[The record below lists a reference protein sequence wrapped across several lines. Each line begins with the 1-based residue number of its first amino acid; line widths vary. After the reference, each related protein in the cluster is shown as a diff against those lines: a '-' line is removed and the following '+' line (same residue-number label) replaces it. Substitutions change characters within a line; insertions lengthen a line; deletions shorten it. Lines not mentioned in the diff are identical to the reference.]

1 MLRLA
6 VVAKEFSRRPSD
18 YITGLGE
25 YEAFCMDELC
35 AHSLMQL
42 REQARKDAEARAKG
56 QRPAEPEQRGPVS
69 LEWLE
74 EQQNKRKARG
84 KE

>member
-18 YITGLGE
+18 YIRGLGA
-25 YEAFCMDELC
+25 YEAFCVDELC

-42 REQARKDAEARAKG
+42 REKAQKDAEARAKG
-56 QRPAEPEQRGPVS
+56 GPVQHEAVS
-69 LEWLE
+69 LDWLE
-74 EQQNKRKARG
+74 QQQHKWAGVRG
-84 KE
+84 K

>member
-25 YEAFCMDELC
+25 YEAFCVDELC

-42 REQARKDAEARAKG
+42 REQARKEAESRARG
-56 QRPAEPEQRGPVS
+56 GGPSESVQQGPVS

-74 EQQNKRKARG
+74 EYQNKRKARG
-84 KE
+84 T

>member
-42 REQARKDAEARAKG
+42 REQAQKDAEA
-56 QRPAEPEQRGPVS
+56 
-69 LEWLE
+69 
-74 EQQNKRKARG
+74 KARG
-84 KE
+84 GRPSEAARRETVSLDWMEERQNKWSKARG

>member
-1 MLRLA
+1 MPG
-6 VVAKEFSRRPSD
+6 V
-18 YITGLGE
+18 GQ
-25 YEAFCMDELC
+25 YEAFCVDELC
-35 AHSLMQL
+35 AHFLMQL
-42 REQARKDAEARAKG
+42 REQAQKDAEAKAKG
-56 QRPAEPEQRGPVS
+56 GRPSEPVQRGPVS

>member
-1 MLRLA
+1 VLRLA

-18 YITGLGE
+18 YITGLGA
-25 YEAFCMDELC
+25 YEAFCVDELC

-42 REQARKDAEARAKG
+42 REQAQKDAEARAKG
-56 QRPAEPEQRGPVS
+56 HRPAEPEQRGPVS

-84 KE
+84 K

>member
-1 MLRLA
+1 M
-6 VVAKEFSRRPSD
+6 VAKEFSRRPSD
-18 YITGLGE
+18 YITGLGA
-25 YEAFCMDELC
+25 YEAFCVDELC

-42 REQARKDAEARAKG
+42 REKAQKDAEARAKG

-74 EQQNKRKARG
+74 EYQNKRKARG
-84 KE
+84 T

>member
-1 MLRLA
+1 M
-6 VVAKEFSRRPSD
+6 VAKEFSRRPSD
-18 YITGLGE
+18 YITGLGA
-25 YEAFCMDELC
+25 YEAFCVDELC

-42 REQARKDAEARAKG
+42 REKAQKDAEARAKG

>member
-42 REQARKDAEARAKG
+42 REQAQKDAEMCIRD
-56 QRPAEPEQRGPVS
+56 RGRS
-69 LEWLE
+69 
-74 EQQNKRKARG
+74 RHSG
-84 KE
+84 GGC

>member
-6 VVAKEFSRRPSD
+6 VVAKEFGRRPSD
-18 YITGLGE
+18 YMPGVGA
-25 YEAFCMDELC
+25 YEAFCVDELC

-42 REQARKDAEARAKG
+42 REQARKEAESRARG
-56 QRPAEPEQRGPVS
+56 GGPSESVQQGPVS

-74 EQQNKRKARG
+74 EYQNKRKAG
-84 KE
+84 GT

>member
-6 VVAKEFSRRPSD
+6 VVAQEFGRRPSD
-18 YITGLGE
+18 YMPGVGA
-25 YEAFCMDELC
+25 YEAFCVDELC

-42 REQARKDAEARAKG
+42 REKAQKDAEQRAKG
-56 QRPAEPEQRGPVS
+56 GRPAEPEQRGPVS
-69 LEWLE
+69 LDWLE
-74 EQQNKRKARG
+74 EQQMRRKARG

>member
-1 MLRLA
+1 M
-6 VVAKEFSRRPSD
+6 VAKEFSRRPSD
-18 YITGLGE
+18 YITGLGA
-25 YEAFCMDELC
+25 YEAFCVDELC

-42 REQARKDAEARAKG
+42 REKAQKDAEARAKG

-74 EQQNKRKARG
+74 EQQMRRKARG
-84 KE
+84 KQ